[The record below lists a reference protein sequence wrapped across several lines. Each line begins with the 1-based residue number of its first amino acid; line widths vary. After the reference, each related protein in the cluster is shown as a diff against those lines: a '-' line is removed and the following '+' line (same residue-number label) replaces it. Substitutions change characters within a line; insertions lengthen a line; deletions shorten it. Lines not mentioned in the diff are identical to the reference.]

1 MKELK
6 LRKTTH
12 NGLKC
17 YKDENKLYMVCKD
30 EENGRWVLSRANEFN
45 DDIINESK
53 TWGYHRM
60 FKEGCTCKTLKECLF
75 EIEHDLKYGWWLDDY
90 QKSLRDEY
98 ID

>member
-17 YKDENKLYMVCKD
+17 YKDENKLYLVNKTKG
-30 EENGRWVLSRANEFN
+30 GRWILRRANEFN
-45 DDIINESK
+45 DDITNEYK

-60 FKEGCTCKTLKECLF
+60 FREDCTFKTLKECLF
-75 EIEHDLKYGWWLDDY
+75 EIEDDLKYGVWFDDY

-98 ID
+98 LD

>member
-12 NGLKC
+12 NGIEC
-17 YKDENKLYMVCKD
+17 YKDENKLYLVSKTK
-30 EENGRWVLSRANEFN
+30 NGRWVLRRANEFN
-45 DDIINESK
+45 DDTVNEFK

-60 FKEGCTCKTLKECLF
+60 FREDCTLKTLKECLF
-75 EIEHDLKYGWWLDDY
+75 EIENDLKYGVWFDDY

-98 ID
+98 LD

>member
-1 MKELK
+1 MKEFK

-17 YKDENKLYMVCKD
+17 YKDENKLYLVSKTKG
-30 EENGRWVLSRANEFN
+30 GRWVLRKANEFN
-45 DDIINESK
+45 DDVTNEYK

-60 FKEGCTCKTLKECLF
+60 FKEDCTCKTLKECLS
-75 EIEHDLKYGWWLDDY
+75 EIEDDLKYGCWVDDY

-98 ID
+98 LD